1 MRLNLC
7 WYRFGFAVGAMLI
20 ALPVTSQTTAKSQP
34 LVIPLQCAG
43 GDCPLLTEVPQ
54 TAGMRSGYMRLL
66 SCRHTVATGLIVD
79 HRAGV
84 VKLGDDTIYL

>member
-34 LVIPLQCAG
+34 WLFRSNAQVEI
-43 GDCPLLTEVPQ
+43 VP
-54 TAGMRSGYMRLL
+54 
-66 SCRHTVATGLIVD
+66 C
-79 HRAGV
+79 
-84 VKLGDDTIYL
+84 